1 MGAPPKKDDDPL
13 FDPAEASPKRLQ
25 DLAEMAGVSIATVS
39 RALRNSPL
47 VSDRTKVKIRKLAR
61 DSQYEGRTMGP
72 VANASASP
80 LLSIVVPSPQG
91 RDRRISD
98 PFLLELIGGLADAGQ
113 EKGCDIMLSHVM
125 PSDSA
130 MIAKLDLPSYSDGLI
145 FLGQSTLHEHL
156 NKLVQKSVPF
166 VVWGAMQPDQQY
178 CSVGSDNMQGGQR
191 ATDHLIRLGRKRI
204 VFLGNTDAP
213 EAMLRYQGYVNAL
226 ERSGNTV
233 DSALVRPADFSFESG
248 AEAVETL
255 LEAGVR
261 PDGIFAASDLIAM
274 GAIRA
279 LTQRGL
285 RIPDDVS
292 IVGYDDIRM
301 ASYTSPAL
309 TTVRQDVNRAGRR
322 LIGKLLRI
330 REGDQVRPE
339 LLPTDLIVRE
349 SCGA

>member
-1 MGAPPKKDDDPL
+1 MTGPSKAATD
-13 FDPAEASPKRLQ
+13 EQEENSPKRLQ

-61 DSQYEGRTMGP
+61 DSHYEGRTMGLVP
-72 VANASASP
+72 GNSASP
-80 LLSIVVPSPQG
+80 LLSMVVPSPQG

-125 PSDSA
+125 PSDSST
-130 MIAKLDLPSYSDGLI
+130 ISKLELPSHSEGLI
-145 FLGQSTLHEHL
+145 FLGQSTLHSHL
-156 NKLVQKSVPF
+156 NRLVQKSVPF
-166 VVWGAMQPDQQY
+166 VVWGAMQPDQEY
-178 CSVGSDNMQGGQR
+178 CSVGSDNLQGGQR
-191 ATDHLIRLGRKRI
+191 ATDHLIRLGRRRI

-213 EAMLRYQGYVNAL
+213 ESALRYQGYRRAL
-226 ERSGNTV
+226 ERAGMALDAT
-233 DSALVRPADFSFESG
+233 LVRPADFHFESG

-255 LEAGVR
+255 LEAGIR

-279 LTQRGL
+279 LTQRGM
-285 RIPDDVS
+285 RIPEDVS

-309 TTVRQDVNRAGRR
+309 TTVRQDVSRAGRR

-330 REGDQVRPE
+330 REGDQVRSE

>member
-1 MGAPPKKDDDPL
+1 MNTHSNETDPDL
-13 FDPAEASPKRLQ
+13 EDASPRRLQ
-25 DLAEMAGVSIATVS
+25 DLAELAGVSIATVS

-61 DSQYEGRTMGP
+61 DSHYEGRTMGL
-72 VANASASP
+72 VGSASSSP
-80 LLSIVVPSPQG
+80 LLSMVVPSPQG

-98 PFLLELIGGLADAGQ
+98 PFLLELIGGLADASQ
-113 EKGCDIMLSHVM
+113 EQGCDIMLSHVM
-125 PSDSA
+125 PSDSSS
-130 MIAKLDLPSYSDGLI
+130 IAKLDLPSHSEGLI
-145 FLGQSTLHEHL
+145 FLGQSTLHAHL

-166 VVWGAMQPDQQY
+166 VVWGAMQPDQLY
-178 CSVGSDNMQGGQR
+178 CSVGSDNLQGGQR

-204 VFLGNTDAP
+204 VFLGNIDAP
-213 EAMLRYQGYVNAL
+213 ESNLRYQGYLRAL
-226 ERSGNTV
+226 ERAGIAP
-233 DSALVRPADFSFESG
+233 DSSLVRPADFHFESG

-255 LEAGVR
+255 LEAGIK

-274 GAIRA
+274 GAVRT
-279 LTQRGL
+279 LTQRGIK
-285 RIPDDVS
+285 IPDDVS

-309 TTVRQDVNRAGRR
+309 TTVRQDVSRAGRR
-322 LIGKLLRI
+322 LISKLMRI
-330 REGDQVRPE
+330 REGDQVRSE